1 MTDDRTPNDRPRS
14 DGVLADYFAGELR
27 RFCLPIFGEFRI
39 LQDKHDLGP
48 QGFELVLR
56 SGAWRVEH
64 VSDVI
69 KFGLIGGGMA
79 EAEADRLVKTTIEAG
94 RLLRYVP
101 LAHAIII
108 ATLGPLDPDTDEK
121 KLTAL
126 ADAMAGAD

>member
-1 MTDDRTPNDRPRS
+1 M
-14 DGVLADYFAGELR
+14 
-27 RFCLPIFGEFRI
+27 
-39 LQDKHDLGP
+39 
-48 QGFELVLR
+48 
-56 SGAWRVEH
+56 EH

-94 RLLRYVP
+94 RLLRYVQ

-108 ATLGPLDPDTDEK
+108 ATLGPLDPETDEK

>member
-1 MTDDRTPNDRPRS
+1 MTDKGTPNDRPRS
-14 DGVLADYFAGELR
+14 DGVLTDHFAGELR

-56 SGAWRVEH
+56 SGAWRVEQ

-79 EAEADRLVKTTIEAG
+79 EAEADRLVSTTIAAG

-108 ATLGPLDPDTDEK
+108 ATLGPLDPEPDEK
-121 KLTAL
+121 KLEAPGDVT
-126 ADAMAGAD
+126 AGAD

>member
-1 MTDDRTPNDRPRS
+1 MTDDRTPDNRPRS
-14 DGVLADYFAGELR
+14 DGVFTEYFAGELR

-69 KFGLIGGGMA
+69 KFALIGGGMA
-79 EAEADRLVKTTIEAG
+79 EAEADKLVKTTIEAG

-101 LAHAIII
+101 IAHSIII
-108 ATLGPLDPDTDEK
+108 ATLGPLEPEGDEK
-121 KLTAL
+121 KRLAL
-126 ADAMAGAD
+126 AEARAGAD